1 MESMR
6 LNTLKPAEGSRRP
19 HVRVGRGIGSG
30 LGKTCGR
37 GIKGSGARKSPNV
50 RPGFEG
56 GQMPMKI
63 RLPKFGFWSAKAD
76 LAAEVPLNSLNG
88 IDSETI
94 DLATLKAA
102 RLVPNKAKYVKI
114 VLSRVPNFTKKVD
127 IKGLGVTKGAKA
139 AIEAAG
145 GTVEV
150 ADYITAAAARRERS
164 IKNRALKLNDL
175 QAKLAATGIQNRQR
189 KISQQKL
196 TRPHLPRR
204 SNVRSALNARFF
216 GDFEWLENR
225 S

>member
-37 GIKGSGARKSPNV
+37 GIKGPGARKSPNV

-164 IKNRALKLNDL
+164 MKNRALKLNDL
-175 QAKLAATGIQNRQR
+175 QAKLAATGIQ
-189 KISQQKL
+189 KPAKKDK
-196 TRPHLPRR
+196 
-204 SNVRSALNARFF
+204 SAKA
-216 GDFEWLENR
+216 DKAAPAKKK
-225 S
+225 